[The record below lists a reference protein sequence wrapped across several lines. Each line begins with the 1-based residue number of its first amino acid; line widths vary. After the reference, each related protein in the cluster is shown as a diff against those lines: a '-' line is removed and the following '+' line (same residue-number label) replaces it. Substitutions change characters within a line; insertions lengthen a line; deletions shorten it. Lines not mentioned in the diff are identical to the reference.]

1 MEKVRN
7 VHGILV
13 KKGCMSCQ
21 YREIIDGVRF
31 CKLTQWEVT
40 ASFVCKT
47 WEMSEGLQ
55 NAGLESGG
63 VVRLRG
69 SLEVIIK

>member
-31 CKLTQWEVT
+31 CKLTHLKVT
-40 ASFVCKT
+40 ACYMCKS

-55 NAGLESGG
+55 NAGLERGG

-69 SLEVIIK
+69 TLEVVIE